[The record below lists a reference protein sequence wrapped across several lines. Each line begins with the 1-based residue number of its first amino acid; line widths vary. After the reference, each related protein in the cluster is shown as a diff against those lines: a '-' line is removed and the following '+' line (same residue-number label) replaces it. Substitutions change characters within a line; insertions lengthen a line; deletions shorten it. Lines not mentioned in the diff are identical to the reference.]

1 MGRSHHWPSRRLFS
15 PSSRVAALLILLAS
29 VPAAAG
35 SSRRMAIPTFDVR
48 IATARPD
55 SAQVVVAI
63 AGMYC
68 SSCEQTIRAMLM
80 RTNGVRAVAVSA
92 KTGRAVVTYD
102 PTKTTPG
109 TILSVVKRL
118 GYEASLAR
126 S

>member
-1 MGRSHHWPSRRLFS
+1 MRLSRHWSIRRLLS
-15 PSSRVAALLILLAS
+15 PSSIVAALLILLAA

-35 SSRRMAIPTFDVR
+35 GSRRTGTATFDVR
-48 IATARPD
+48 VAAARPD
-55 SAQVVVAI
+55 SARVVVAI
-63 AGMYC
+63 KGMYC

-102 PTKTTPG
+102 PMKATPG

-118 GYEASLAR
+118 GYEAHLAR